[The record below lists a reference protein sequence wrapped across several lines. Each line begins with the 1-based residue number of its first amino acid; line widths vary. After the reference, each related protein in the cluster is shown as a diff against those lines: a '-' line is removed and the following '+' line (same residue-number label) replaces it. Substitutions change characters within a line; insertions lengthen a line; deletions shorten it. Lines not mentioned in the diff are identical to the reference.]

1 MNGAALTL
9 APLSTFA
16 DVVDVAPL
24 PTLAEVVGETLAE
37 VIDETLGDGLR
48 LGVARCLWCGEMAVA
63 VVADRWTGR
72 VLLRCPACGS
82 ELEGLESR
90 E

>member
-1 MNGAALTL
+1 MKGAALTL
-9 APLSTFA
+9 APLPTLA
-16 DVVDVAPL
+16 DVVGVAPL
-24 PTLAEVVGETLAE
+24 PTLADVV
-37 VIDETLGDGLR
+37 DETLGDGLR

-82 ELEGLESR
+82 ELEGRDS
-90 E
+90 